1 MVEIEEREL
10 LLQSLKGYLE
20 ELRESGVD
28 ELAFAE
34 PAASESPRQEVSQG
48 RSVPE
53 QRKEVE
59 HPGEGVEGERHGVE
73 GGCRGVGNPRAR
85 LLFVMTG
92 AGFSG
97 EAGGLLEKIINAMQF
112 ATSDVYLLSFQ
123 AGSSGAGLPFR
134 EELLRRIKA
143 VGPEVVVTLGEESA
157 QLLLESRV
165 PVAKLRG
172 RFQDLEGIPL
182 MPTLHPDAMLA
193 NLALKRDVWN
203 DMQQVMRRLDQPG

>member
-1 MVEIEEREL
+1 MVEVEEREL

-34 PAASESPRQEVSQG
+34 RAASEPPRQEVGQG
-48 RSVPE
+48 RRGAE

-59 HPGEGVEGERHGVE
+59 EPGEGVEGERHE

-134 EELLRRIKA
+134 EELLHRIKA

-193 NLALKRDVWN
+193 NLALKREVWN
-203 DMQQVMRRLDQPG
+203 DMQQVMHRLDQPG